1 MQRRSGL
8 ASVTVMLLVAVGLAA
23 PIAARAPAP
32 PFKAY
37 VDMKTFMQHVLSP
50 AAQVIWRSNATIID
64 ANGEHDLSPRTD
76 ADWENLVTGTA
87 TLVEATNGL
96 LIPQRLRDPA
106 WVGHVRNLA
115 RAAEKAY
122 QGAEHH
128 DLKAVSEVSDQL
140 DGLCAAC
147 HRQYGLE

>member
-8 ASVTVMLLVAVGLAA
+8 AHLIAMILVALGLAA
-23 PIAARAPAP
+23 PTAARAPAP
-32 PFKAY
+32 AFKAY

-50 AAQVIWRSNATIID
+50 AAQVIWRSNAIIID
-64 ANGEHDLSPRTD
+64 VTGEHDLSPRTD
-76 ADWENLVTGTA
+76 ADWESIVTGSA
-87 TLVEATNGL
+87 TQVEAANGL
-96 LIPQRLRDPA
+96 LIPQRVRDPA
-106 WVGHVRNLA
+106 WVGHVQNLA

-122 QGAEHH
+122 QGAENH
-128 DLKAVSEVSDQL
+128 DLKAVSEISDQL